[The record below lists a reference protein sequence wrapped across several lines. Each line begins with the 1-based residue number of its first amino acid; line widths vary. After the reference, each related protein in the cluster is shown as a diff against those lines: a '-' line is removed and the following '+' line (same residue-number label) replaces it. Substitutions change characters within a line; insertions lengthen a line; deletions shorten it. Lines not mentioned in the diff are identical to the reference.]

1 MKVLTVVENDPDV
14 AFLVEAIFS
23 MDSRFTVAAVSD
35 SAEEAL
41 MTVPSTG
48 PGIIVLDYGLAE
60 ILTGL
65 EAAPN

>member
-1 MKVLTVVENDPDV
+1 MKVLTVIENDPGV
-14 AFLVEAIFS
+14 AFLVETIFS
-23 MDSRFTVAAVSD
+23 MDSRFTVTAVPD
-35 SAEEAL
+35 SAQEAL